1 MESAIALIDANSFY
15 CSCERLFDAR
25 LHNQPVIVLSNN
37 DGCVIARTN
46 EAKALGITMGAPLF
60 QVQDLIDEHDI
71 KVYSSNY
78 ALYGDISNRLME
90 LLYEFTPEVE
100 VYSIDEAFM
109 NLDGGNTKELDAH
122 GRDIKRKV
130 EKWLGIPVSV
140 GIGETKVLAKL
151 ANKLAKKSDKAEG
164 VLTLADSA
172 YRERALER
180 TAIEDVW
187 GIGRRRAKFLQSRGI
202 MTALDFARADRRW
215 VRRALTVVGARIQA
229 ELNGV
234 CCLELETQP
243 AARKSVTCSRS
254 FGAAIETLGEMKEA
268 IASFMTKAAEKLR
281 KGNLAAS
288 VVTVFLHT
296 NRFRQDEPQYANA
309 VTHELIYP
317 TNTDDELL
325 KVALVAAE
333 SIYRA
338 GYRYKKAGVMLN
350 HLTPSDHLTI
360 RMFGQDAWERR
371 RKVATAVDVINR
383 KYGRGTIR
391 LGEAHHTSGKWQ
403 TRAEMRSQRYTTDW
417 RELLTVGSGQMATSG
432 EGNSS
437 TT

>member
-37 DGCVIARTN
+37 DGNVIARTN

-60 QVQDLIDEHDI
+60 QVQDLIDRHNV

-90 LLYEFTPEVE
+90 LLHEFTPEVE

-122 GRDIKRKV
+122 GRDIKRKI
-130 EKWLGIPVSV
+130 EKWLGIPVSI
-140 GIGETKVLAKL
+140 GMGETKVLAKL
-151 ANKLAKKSDKAEG
+151 ANRLAKKSDKADG
-164 VLTLADSA
+164 VLTLTDSA
-172 YRERALER
+172 YRECALER

-215 VRRALTVVGARIQA
+215 VRRALTVVGARIQT

-234 CCLELETQP
+234 RCLELETQP
-243 AARKSVTCSRS
+243 SARKSVTCSRS
-254 FGAAIETLGEMKEA
+254 FGSAIETLSEMKEA
-268 IASFMTKAAEKLR
+268 VASFMTKGAEKLR

-288 VVTVFLHT
+288 VVTVFVHT
-296 NRFRQDEPQYANA
+296 NRFRQDEPQYGNS
-309 VTHELIYP
+309 VTHELLYP

-325 KVALVAAE
+325 KVALAATE

-350 HLTPSDHLTI
+350 DLAPSDHLTL
-360 RMFGQDAWERR
+360 RMFGQDSWERR
-371 RKVATAVDVINR
+371 CSVARAVDEINR
-383 KYGRGTIR
+383 KYGRHTVR
-391 LGEAHHTSGKWQ
+391 LGAVETEGRWQ
-403 TRAEMRSQRYTTDW
+403 TRAGKRSPRYTTDW
-417 RELLTVGSGQMATSG
+417 RELLTIRG
-432 EGNSS
+432 
-437 TT
+437 

>member
-1 MESAIALIDANSFY
+1 MTSAIALIDANSFY

-60 QVQDLIDEHDI
+60 QVQDVIDQHNVR
-71 KVYSSNY
+71 VYSSNY

-90 LLYEFTPEVE
+90 LLHEFTPEVE

-109 NLDGGNTKELDAH
+109 SVNGCNTEELDAC
-122 GRDIKRKV
+122 GRDIKHKV

-172 YRERALER
+172 YRECALRR

-202 MTALDFARADRRW
+202 NTALDFARADHGW

-234 CCLELETQP
+234 RCLELETQP

-268 IASFMTKAAEKLR
+268 VASFMTKAAEKLR
-281 KGNLAAS
+281 QDKLAAS

-296 NRFRQDEPQYANA
+296 NRFRHDEPQYANA
-309 VTHELIYP
+309 VTHELLYP

-325 KVALVAAE
+325 KVAFAATE
-333 SIYRA
+333 RIYRE
-338 GYRYKKAGVMLN
+338 GYRYQKAGVMLN
-350 HLTPSDHLTI
+350 HLTPSDHLTL
-360 RMFGQDAWERR
+360 RMFGQDAWEKR

-383 KYGRGTIR
+383 KYGRGTIH
-391 LGEAHHTSGKWQ
+391 LGEAPHTVGKWR
-403 TRAEMRSQRYTTDW
+403 TRAEMKSPRYSTDW
-417 RELLTVGSGQMATSG
+417 RELCTVRA
-432 EGNSS
+432 
-437 TT
+437 

>member
-25 LHNQPVIVLSNN
+25 LHNQPVVVLSNN
-37 DGCVIARTN
+37 DGNVIARTN

-60 QVQDLIDEHDI
+60 QVQDLIDRHNVQ
-71 KVYSSNY
+71 VYSSNY
-78 ALYGDISNRLME
+78 ALYGDISHRLME
-90 LLYEFTPEVE
+90 LLHEFTPEVE

-109 NLDGGNTKELDAH
+109 NLDGSNTEELDAY

-151 ANKLAKKSDKAEG
+151 ANRLAKKSEKAGG

-172 YRERALER
+172 YREHALER

-234 CCLELETQP
+234 RCLELETQP

-254 FGAAIETLGEMKEA
+254 FGSAIETLAEMKEA
-268 IASFMTKAAEKLR
+268 IASFMTKGAEKLR

-288 VVTVFLHT
+288 VVTVFIHT
-296 NRFRQDEPQYANA
+296 NRFRQDEPQYGNS
-309 VTHELIYP
+309 VTHELLYP

-325 KVALVAAE
+325 KVALVAIE
-333 SIYRA
+333 RIYRE
-338 GYRYKKAGVMLN
+338 GYRFKKAGVMLN
-350 HLTPSDHLTI
+350 HLTPSDHLTL
-360 RMFGQDAWERR
+360 RMFGQDAWEKRR
-371 RKVATAVDVINR
+371 QVATAVDVINR
-383 KYGRGTIR
+383 KYGRGTIH
-391 LGEAHHTSGKWQ
+391 LGEAQTCGKWQ
-403 TRAEMRSQRYTTDW
+403 TRAEMKSPRYSTRW
-417 RELLTVGSGQMATSG
+417 RELCTVLA
-432 EGNSS
+432 
-437 TT
+437 